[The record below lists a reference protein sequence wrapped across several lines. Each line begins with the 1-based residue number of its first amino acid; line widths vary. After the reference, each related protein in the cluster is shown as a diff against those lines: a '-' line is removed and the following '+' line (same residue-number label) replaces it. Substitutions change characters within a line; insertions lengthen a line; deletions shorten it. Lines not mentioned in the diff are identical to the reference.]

1 MQVLKFKQYKNSI
14 DLATDFLDLLGSKIN
29 EDNVV
34 NDILN
39 KVTNDLKL
47 NFTLITSFGTGISF
61 IYPIVDNLIK
71 NSKLN
76 IDMSIENIVLLTITS
91 ISIFYLESRKG
102 KVNEKLEKEVKNLL
116 EELKLRGI
124 GNGIV
129 KKLTECLKAL
139 NNIFIILLKNTYK
152 TIESFVDMFSYTS
165 ILVPILSAI
174 TTLVSKN
181 NYNLDTFSNSFISLG
196 IGITTLTAKHGLNW
210 LIQKLK
216 NKIYLNNDINKNIA
230 TQIDDTPN
238 SNSMINES

>member
-14 DLATDFLDLLGSKIN
+14 DLATIFLDLIEPKVN

-61 IYPIVDNLIK
+61 IYPIVDSLIK

-76 IDMSIENIVLLTITS
+76 INMSIENIVLLTITS
-91 ISIFYLESRKG
+91 INIFYLESK
-102 KVNEKLEKEVKNLL
+102 KSNSNSKLEKEIKNLL

-129 KKLTECLKAL
+129 KKLTECLKSL
-139 NNIFIILLKNTYK
+139 NNIILILLKNTYK
-152 TIESFVDMFSYTS
+152 TIESFIDMFSYTS

-181 NYNLDTFSNSFISLG
+181 SYTLDTFTNNFISLG
-196 IGITTLTAKHGLNW
+196 IGISTLTAKHGLNW
-210 LIQKLK
+210 LINKLK
-216 NKIYLNNDINKNIA
+216 NKIYLNNNIDKNIA
-230 TQIDDTPN
+230 TQIDNTPN
-238 SNSMINES
+238 SELINES

>member
-1 MQVLKFKQYKNSI
+1 MGRTSHLCSQITIINCPKC
-14 DLATDFLDLLGSKIN
+14 KI
-29 EDNVV
+29 
-34 NDILN
+34 
-39 KVTNDLKL
+39 
-47 NFTLITSFGTGISF
+47 F
-61 IYPIVDNLIK
+61 
-71 NSKLN
+71 
-76 IDMSIENIVLLTITS
+76 
-91 ISIFYLESRKG
+91 
-102 KVNEKLEKEVKNLL
+102 
-116 EELKLRGI
+116 
-124 GNGIV
+124 GIV

-238 SNSMINES
+238 PNSMINES

>member
-1 MQVLKFKQYKNSI
+1 MQILKFKQYKNSI
-14 DLATDFLDLLGSKIN
+14 ELATDFLDLLGSKIN

-61 IYPIVDNLIK
+61 MYPIIDNLIK

-152 TIESFVDMFSYTS
+152 TIESFIDMFSYTS

-210 LIQKLK
+210 IIQKLK

-230 TQIDDTPN
+230 TQINDTPN
-238 SNSMINES
+238 LNSIINES

>member
-1 MQVLKFKQYKNSI
+1 MPILKFNEYKNSI
-14 DLATDFLDLLGSKIN
+14 NLANDFLYLINSKLN
-29 EDNVV
+29 EDNVI

-61 IYPIVDNLIK
+61 IYPIVDNLVK

-91 ISIFYLESRKG
+91 ISIFYLEYKKG
-102 KVNEKLEKEVKNLL
+102 KSKLQLEKEIKNLL
-116 EELKLRGI
+116 VELKLRGI

-129 KKLTECLKAL
+129 KKLTECLKSL

-152 TIESFVDMFSYTS
+152 TIESFVDMLSYTS

-174 TTLVSKN
+174 STLVSKN
-181 NYNLDTFSNSFISLG
+181 NYTLDSFNNNFISLG
-196 IGITTLTAKHGLNW
+196 IGITTLTAKHGINW
-210 LIQKLK
+210 LIYKLK
-216 NKIYLNNDINKNIA
+216 NKIHLSKDINKNIF
-230 TQIDDTPN
+230 TQIDKD
-238 SNSMINES
+238 SNTDSMITES

>member
-1 MQVLKFKQYKNSI
+1 MEVLKFKQYKNSI
-14 DLATDFLDLLGSKIN
+14 NLAKEFLDMLGTKIN
-29 EDNVV
+29 EDNII
-34 NDILN
+34 NDILS

-76 IDMSIENIVLLTITS
+76 IDMSMENIVLLTITS

-102 KVNEKLEKEVKNLL
+102 KVNSKIEKEIKNLL

-152 TIESFVDMFSYTS
+152 TIESFIDMFSYTS

-181 NYNLDTFSNSFISLG
+181 NYNLDSFSNSFISLG

-216 NKIYLNNDINKNIA
+216 NKIYLNSDINKNIA
-230 TQIDDTPN
+230 TQIDNTSNIN
-238 SNSMINES
+238 SIINES